1 MKASASIIDHLNG
14 QKEIMMGVNRG
25 TALYS
30 FDIYNIIMFTYTFYG
45 FIINQYTGMD
55 GCQLPQ
61 FNRLPR
67 FLQMKTDHQGLIT
80 PSTVAQ
86 KHVCIRH
93 EGAYTVEKAFKLF
106 STTEEL
112 GFGKVVE
119 IETPVSRRCVNR
131 LSARLNDVVVNPS
144 GPIADI
150 SAHAV

>member
-1 MKASASIIDHLNG
+1 
-14 QKEIMMGVNRG
+14 
-25 TALYS
+25 
-30 FDIYNIIMFTYTFYG
+30 MFTYTFYG

-93 EGAYTVEKAFKLF
+93 EGAYTVEKAFELF

-112 GFGKVVE
+112 GFG
-119 IETPVSRRCVNR
+119 RY
-131 LSARLNDVVVNPS
+131 LL
-144 GPIADI
+144 
-150 SAHAV
+150 